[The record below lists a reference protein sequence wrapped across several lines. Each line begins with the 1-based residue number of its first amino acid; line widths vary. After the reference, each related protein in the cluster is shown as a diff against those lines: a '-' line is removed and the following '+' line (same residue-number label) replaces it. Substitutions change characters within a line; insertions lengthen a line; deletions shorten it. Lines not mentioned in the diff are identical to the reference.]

1 MSTLEARVKK
11 LESRRLLTAEQE
23 LRAMS
28 DEELEA
34 FLKSALAELSDND
47 FEQACR
53 ENPELRSI
61 YEEQRNAP

>member
-1 MSTLEARVKK
+1 MSTLERRVKK

-34 FLKSALAELSDND
+34 FLESALAELSDND

>member
-1 MSTLEARVKK
+1 RVKK
-11 LESRRLLTAEQE
+11 LESRRLLTAEWE

-34 FLKSALAELSDND
+34 FLKSALAQLSDND